1 MEEKRILLG
10 DRIKEL
16 RKERRMTQE
25 ALANATGISQR
36 TIEDYEQGKA
46 KTPSA
51 VTVLLLSSYFEV
63 EPANLLYGG
72 GQSANSM
79 NNGGSSMNT
88 IYEKAIVEELKQITD
103 FNTIKEIH
111 DTDLNCT
118 VLGKLSLTE
127 DLITLVKTDWEN
139 KKLLKTKEKD
149 GSEKVH
155 KFRRHYVKD
164 TILLYC
170 QSRMNY
176 ISKYHLR
183 NGIDILNEMNGL
195 V

>member
-16 RKERRMTQE
+16 RKERNMTQE
-25 ALANATGISQR
+25 DLSNVTGISRR

-72 GQSANSM
+72 GSSTNSIS
-79 NNGGSSMNT
+79 NGGSSMNT
-88 IYEKAIVEELKQITD
+88 IYEKAIVEELKQIKD
-103 FNTIKEIH
+103 FDTIKEIH
-111 DTDLNCT
+111 DTDLNGT
-118 VLGKLSLTE
+118 ILGKLSLTE
-127 DLITLVKTDWEN
+127 DLITLVKTDWEDRE
-139 KKLLKTKEKD
+139 LLKTKEKD

-155 KFRRHYVKD
+155 RFRRHYVKD
-164 TILLYC
+164 TILIYC
-170 QSRMNY
+170 QNRMNY
-176 ISKYHLR
+176 ISRYQLK
-183 NGIDILNEMNGL
+183 NGVEILNKLNGL
-195 V
+195 A

>member
-1 MEEKRILLG
+1 MEERSILLG

-16 RKERRMTQE
+16 RKERGITQK
-25 ALANATGISQR
+25 ALAKATGISQR
-36 TIEDYEQGKA
+36 TIEDYEQGKL

-51 VTVLLLSSYFEV
+51 VTVLLLSSYLEV

-88 IYEKAIVEELKQITD
+88 IYAKAIVEELKQITD
-103 FNTIKEIH
+103 FKTIKEIH
-111 DTDLNCT
+111 DADLNGT
-118 VLGKLSLTE
+118 VLVKLSLTE

-170 QSRMNY
+170 QSRMEY
-176 ISKYHLR
+176 ISKYQLR
-183 NGIDILNEMNGL
+183 NGVEILNEMNGL
-195 V
+195 I